1 MGKFSVKDK
10 KLLYHLTKFSNF
22 SSIIE
27 KGLLS
32 RKALLSL
39 KCNFSDVADES
50 IIEKRTLYNLD
61 TFIPFH
67 FYPRTPFDAAVKNA
81 YADDDFIYICIYRD
95 LAREENFKVLPKHP
109 LSEGECQLYS
119 YDEGFNKI
127 EWDILEKKGVGNPHE
142 KCVKMAECLSPRPI
156 YLQDMQKIIVPNQSV
171 KEKIEKLLS
180 NSYNIIYPPP
190 YINIEKLF

>member
-39 KCNFSDVADES
+39 KCNFSDVADKG

-61 TFIPFH
+61 TFVPFH
-67 FYPRTPFDAAVKNA
+67 FYPRTPFDAAVKNT
-81 YADDDFIYICIYRD
+81 YVDDDFIYICIHRD
-95 LAREENFKVLPKHP
+95 LARREDFKILPIHP
-109 LSEGECQLYS
+109 LSGEECQLYS
-119 YDEGFNKI
+119 YDEGFNRI
-127 EWDILEKKGVGNPHE
+127 EWDTLEKKGVDTPHR

-156 YLQDMQKIIVPNQSV
+156 HLQDMQKIIVPNQLV
-171 KEKIEKLLS
+171 KEHVERLLN
-180 NSYNIIYPPP
+180 NSGNIIYPPP
-190 YINIEKLF
+190 YINIEKIF